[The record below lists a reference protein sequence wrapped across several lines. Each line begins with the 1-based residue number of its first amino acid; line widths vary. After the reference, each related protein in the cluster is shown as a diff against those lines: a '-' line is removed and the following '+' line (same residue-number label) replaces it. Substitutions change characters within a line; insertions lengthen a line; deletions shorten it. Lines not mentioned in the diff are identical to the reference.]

1 MRIVR
6 MGLVVVVVG
15 FLSFASI
22 GSSAWGQGKGKPSP
36 PQPPPDP
43 AIAYTAGG
51 ALMVMNSDGSN
62 KTTVLPAQQG
72 IAFFD
77 PNWSP
82 DGTQLVFDS
91 NIQGPGI
98 YVVNLD
104 GTGLRKVT
112 SLEQSDLSVASAVW
126 SPFPIGTQYVIA
138 FAATNPAHNGRY
150 DLFAVNLDGTGLVNL
165 TNTSDIG
172 EFYPTWNRWGTR
184 LACSG
189 FIVGPSDLLVYDL
202 GFVGGILTATGQT
215 NLTAGGPLDSYDN
228 HRPDWARTSDRIVVA
243 GIPRDAQ
250 LSNELWVIDVA
261 NPASPVMITNTD
273 DQAENMPTWSPDDSQ
288 IAYRRL
294 GTKNRVSIF
303 VVNADGANARE
314 IGFPTNRDQQDR
326 PDWRRNP

>member
-1 MRIVR
+1 MRKTGFGWV
-6 MGLVVVVVG
+6 MFLVGLLVLVSTG
-15 FLSFASI
+15 AD
-22 GSSAWGQGKGKPSP
+22 AQGQGKGKPSP
-36 PQPPPDP
+36 PPPPPNP

-51 ALMVMNSDGSN
+51 ALMVMNADGSN

-72 IAFFD
+72 IGYFD

-104 GTGLRKVT
+104 GTGLRKVIA
-112 SLEQSDLSVASAVW
+112 LEQSNLSVAGAVW
-126 SPFPIGTQYVIA
+126 SPFPVGTQYVIA
-138 FAATNPAHNGRY
+138 FAATNPAHNGKY

-172 EFYPTWNRWGTR
+172 EFNPSWNRWATR
-184 LACSG
+184 VACTGNSE
-189 FIVGPSDLLVYDL
+189 LLIYDI
-202 GFVGGILTATGQT
+202 GFVGGTLTATSQT
-215 NLTAGGPLDSYDN
+215 NLSAVSSLHST
-228 HRPDWARTSDRIVVA
+228 HRPDWARTSDRIVVV
-243 GIPRDAQ
+243 GIPIDAQ
-250 LSNELWVIDVA
+250 LTNELWIVDVA
-261 NPASPVMITNTD
+261 NPANPVMITNTD
-273 DQAENMPTWSPDDSQ
+273 DQMENMPTWSPDDSQ

-303 VVNADGANARE
+303 VINADGSGTKE
-314 IGFPTNRDQQDR
+314 IGFPSSRDQQDR